1 MTKCK
6 SCGVSVDKALS
17 HCPLCHR
24 KFDTQTNNIISEWY
38 PTYEVGNGELNSKK
52 YRSLINKT
60 VWFISILACCALSF
74 INAFVTKE
82 PIWCH
87 IVIIPIIYVAFTITH
102 TICSRAHLGLKIL
115 FQVVAISGLLIA
127 VDVQSGFQ
135 RWSLNYVFPF
145 LIMAATFLTSI
156 IMAIRKTHLGELV
169 EFIVALILLSLFP
182 IHLYIYQVTNIIWP
196 ALLAEIFSIIT
207 IIAFVTFSKNEF
219 LGEIKSRFHF

>member
-87 IVIIPIIYVAFTITH
+87 IVIIPIVYVAFTITH
-102 TICSRAHLGLKIL
+102 TICSQAHLGLKIL
-115 FQVVAISGLLIA
+115 FQVVAISGLLVVIGVISTFIEKSSA
-127 VDVQSGFQ
+127 FNPFVSNCFCKSNCNFSLTKAQDARRKRSLICVLESVPLKPRYSRLTAISISSEKRSIKFQ
-135 RWSLNYVFPF
+135 HLLNEVPPF
-145 LIMAATFLTSI
+145 K
-156 IMAIRKTHLGELV
+156 R
-169 EFIVALILLSLFP
+169 
-182 IHLYIYQVTNIIWP
+182 
-196 ALLAEIFSIIT
+196 
-207 IIAFVTFSKNEF
+207 
-219 LGEIKSRFHF
+219 